1 MQALLPHYE
10 RELAWMRKS
19 AQQFAQAY
27 PRIASRL
34 QLGHDMAQDPH
45 VERLIESF
53 ALLAARVHKRLDDDF
68 PLVTES
74 LLEVLYP
81 HYLRPF
87 PSCSVARF
95 ELGPQAAQL
104 TRAVKV
110 PRGTLLNSRPVKG
123 VTCKFR
129 STQPLALWPVQ
140 LVEAQ
145 YRNAVAAP
153 AGTRLPGAATSVLS
167 VTLQLLSPQA
177 RWDMFKGQSLRVYLD
192 GEASLVSALRD
203 TLTRQVC
210 AVMAE
215 TRPQVPWQG
224 PARVPGA
231 GGMPSMARPTL
242 VGFAEDE
249 ALLDVD
255 ARAHP
260 AYRLLTEYFAFPEKF
275 NFVDLPMPD
284 MGPDASGTATLHLLV
299 QGVRAD
305 SDPSRLLESVQVD
318 NLQLGCTPVIN
329 LYRTPADPIRITHT
343 SVAYPVLVDGRRP
356 WAHEV
361 HSIDKVYRVRQSADG
376 EQVDVFE
383 PFFSLRHPQVMQG
396 SARHELSA
404 TGAPGQGDVSGAGG
418 HAGRHRAG
426 RYWWLRRDDALA
438 ETSPGH
444 ETELAL
450 VDGEFEPAQPQTDTL
465 SLQVWATH
473 RDLPSGL
480 MVGAQG
486 GDLFLEGGSLA
497 REIRL
502 MRKPTATQRFE
513 RGQGLLWRLVSH
525 LSLNHL
531 SLSQGGLEALQEMLR
546 LYDLPRS
553 TANARLIDGLV
564 GVSHRAASAWLPGK
578 PFATFVRGTEVRL
591 EVDESAFVG
600 AGLGA
605 LVAVLDHFFGLYA
618 HLNSFTQLTVLSA
631 RSGEVLI
638 QCPPRSGARALL

>member
-95 ELGPQAAQL
+95 ELGAQAAQL

-129 STQPLALWPVQ
+129 STQPLSLWPVQ
-140 LVEAQ
+140 LVQAS

-153 AGTRLPGAATSVLS
+153 AGSRLPAQATSVIS
-167 VTLQLLSPQA
+167 LQLQLMSSQA
-177 RWDMFKGQSLRVYLD
+177 DWSMFKGQSLRVYLD
-192 GEASLVSALRD
+192 GEASLVSALRE

-210 AVMAE
+210 GVMTE
-215 TRPQVPWQG
+215 WRPHAAWSG
-224 PARVPGA
+224 PVRQTTA
-231 GGMPSMARPTL
+231 GGMPQVAQPEL
-242 VGFAEDE
+242 VGFDEDE
-249 ALLDVD
+249 ALLPLD

-284 MGPDASGTATLHLLV
+284 GPPAELASPDGRLNLHLLV

-305 SDPSRLLESVQVD
+305 SDASRLLESLQAD

-329 LYRTPADPIRITHT
+329 LYRTPADPIRVTHAAV
-343 SVAYPVLVDGRRP
+343 SYPVLVDGRRP

-361 HSIDKVYRVRQSADG
+361 HSIDKVFRVRQSPEG
-376 EQVDVFE
+376 EQVDTFE
-383 PFFSLRHPQVMQG
+383 PFFSLRHQQVM
-396 SARHELSA
+396 AA
-404 TGAPGQGDVSGAGG
+404 TEGQQASP
-418 HAGRHRAG
+418 G
-426 RYWWLRRDDALA
+426 RYWWVHRDEAVA
-438 ETSPGH
+438 ESSPGH
-444 ETELAL
+444 ETELSL
-450 VDGEFEPAQPQTDTL
+450 VDADFQPARPQTDTL

-473 RDLPSGL
+473 RDLPTWL
-480 MVGAQG
+480 TVGAVG

-502 MRKPTATQRFE
+502 MRKPTPTHRFE

-531 SLSQGGLEALQEMLR
+531 SISQGGLEALQEMLR

-553 TANARLIDGLV
+553 SANARLIEGLV
-564 GVSHRAASAWLPGK
+564 GVSHRAATAWLPGK
-578 PFATFVRGTEVRL
+578 PFATFVRGTEICL
-591 EVDESAFVG
+591 QVDEAAFVG

-605 LVAVLDHFFGLYA
+605 LVSVLDRFFGLYA
-618 HLNSFTQLTVLSA
+618 HLNSFTQLTVLSD
-631 RSGEVLI
+631 RTGEVLI

>member
-123 VTCKFR
+123 VACKFR

-140 LVEAQ
+140 LVQAQ
-145 YRNAVAAP
+145 YRNAVVAP
-153 AGTRLPGAATSVLS
+153 SGSRVPSAATSVLS
-167 VTLQLLSPQA
+167 ITLHLMSPQA
-177 RWDMFKGQSLRVYLD
+177 RWDMFQGQALRVYLD
-192 GEASLVSALRD
+192 GEASLVSALRE

-210 AVMAE
+210 AVMAD
-215 TRPQVPWQG
+215 TRSHAPWLG
-224 PARVPGA
+224 PARTSAA
-231 GGMPSMARPTL
+231 GGMPQVARPTL

-275 NFVDLPMPD
+275 NFVDVPMPD
-284 MGPDASGTATLHLLV
+284 MGLDAPATVTLHLLV

-305 SDPSRLLESVQVD
+305 SDTSRLLESLQAE

-329 LYRTPADPIRITHT
+329 LYRTPADPIRVTHT

-361 HSIDKVYRVRQSADG
+361 HSIDKVYRVRQSPEG
-376 EQVDVFE
+376 EQVDTFE
-383 PFFSLRHPQVMQG
+383 PFFSLRHPQVLQDAEEVG
-396 SARHELSA
+396 AASGPRNPGG
-404 TGAPGQGDVSGAGG
+404 TGGAGRL
-418 HAGRHRAG
+418 AGGQRTG
-426 RYWWLRRDDALA
+426 KYWWVRRDDSVAD
-438 ETSPGH
+438 TSPGH
-444 ETELAL
+444 ETELVL
-450 VDGEFEPAQPQTDTL
+450 VDSEFEPAQPQTDTL

-473 RDLPSGL
+473 RDLPTWL
-480 MVGAQG
+480 TVGAQG

-502 MRKPTATQRFE
+502 LRKPTATQRFE

-531 SLSQGGLEALQEMLR
+531 SISQGGLEALQEMLR

-564 GVSHRAASAWLPGK
+564 GVSHRPATAWLPGK
-578 PFATFVRGTEVRL
+578 PFTTFVRGTEVRL

>member
-123 VTCKFR
+123 VACKFR

-140 LVEAQ
+140 LVHAQ
-145 YRNAVAAP
+145 YRNAVVAP
-153 AGTRLPGAATSVLS
+153 SGTRLPTAATSVLS
-167 VTLQLLSPQA
+167 LTLQLMSPQA
-177 RWDMFKGQSLRVYLD
+177 RWDMFKGQTLRVYLD
-192 GEASLVSALRD
+192 GEASLVSALRE

-210 AVMAE
+210 AVMSE
-215 TRPQVPWQG
+215 VRPHAPWQG
-224 PARVPGA
+224 PARRADA
-231 GGMPSMARPTL
+231 GGMPQPALPTL
-242 VGFAEDE
+242 VGFGEDE

-284 MGPDASGTATLHLLV
+284 AGASAGQTSGAGGDSTPGGAGTLTLHLLV

-305 SDPSRLLESVQVD
+305 SDTSRLLESVQAD

-361 HSIDKVYRVRQSADG
+361 HSIDKVYRVRQSPEG
-376 EQVDVFE
+376 EQVDTFE
-383 PFFSLRHPQVMQG
+383 PFFSLRHPQVLQG
-396 SARHELSA
+396 GDSAD
-404 TGAPGQGDVSGAGG
+404 PG
-418 HAGRHRAG
+418 GRPG
-426 RYWWLRRDDALA
+426 RYWWVRRDDSIAD
-438 ETSPGH
+438 TSPGH

-450 VDGEFEPAQPQTDTL
+450 VDTEFQPARPQTDTL

-473 RDLPSGL
+473 RDLPTWL
-480 MVGAQG
+480 PVGAQG

-502 MRKPTATQRFE
+502 LRKPTPTLRFE

-531 SLSQGGLEALQEMLR
+531 SISQGGLEALQEMLR

-553 TANARLIDGLV
+553 TANARLIEGLV
-564 GVSHRAASAWLPGK
+564 GVSHRAATAWLPGK

-591 EVDESAFVG
+591 EVEESAFVG
-600 AGLGA
+600 SGLGA